1 MSSPLL
7 TAAETAAWDRTT
19 IRSEPIASIEL
30 MERASRVF
38 TEWFREQV
46 RPDAQVTV
54 LHGPGNNGGDG
65 LAIAR
70 MLHECG
76 HSVRCFGPS
85 DGLSDDAATNL
96 ARLHAADVPH
106 APIDAYAPMPG
117 DVVVDA
123 LFGSGLDRPIEGPW
137 ADLVERTRSAGVR
150 SFAVDIPSGLCMD
163 HFVEGPVLPAEAT
176 LSFELPKR
184 VFLHPSTG
192 PLAGDWS
199 ARSIGLAPDHPMPVR
214 TVLTTDDDMRSL
226 HRPRRR
232 FAHKGSYGHGIL
244 AAGSKG
250 SAGAAVLAARAALSA
265 GAGKLTVHTPLSALV
280 VLQTAVPEAMVRTD
294 ANALEISDLA
304 DLSPFDALAMGPGLD
319 THAPVREAVLD
330 ALDRWEGPLVLDA
343 DALNIVAANDA
354 IDRIPPNALLTPH
367 PGELRRLVGSW
378 RDDFE
383 KEDLVLDLARR
394 IDGHILLKGAW
405 SVLGTAD
412 GRLLYNCTGHPALAT
427 AGTGDVLTGLLLALL
442 CQGHDAVDAARIGSW
457 LHGRAADIFV
467 ERTGSDRMRAGQVID
482 ELPAAIADWRGQ
494 RV

>member
-1 MSSPLL
+1 MSIPLL
-7 TAAETAAWDRTT
+7 TAAETAGWDQAT
-19 IRSEPIASIEL
+19 IRSEPIASIDL

-38 TEWFREQV
+38 TEWFRERV
-46 RPDAQVTV
+46 RPDEPVTV

-70 MLHECG
+70 MLRERG
-76 HSVRCFGPS
+76 HAVSCFGPS
-85 DGLSDDAATNL
+85 SGLSEDAATNL
-96 ARLHAADVPH
+96 ARLGSTDVAH
-106 APIDAYAPMPG
+106 APIDAFAPTPG

-123 LFGSGLDRPIEGPW
+123 LFGSGLDRPIEGRW
-137 ADLVERTRSAGVR
+137 ADLIERTRSTGVR
-150 SFAVDIPSGLCMD
+150 SFAVDVPSGLCMD
-163 HFVEGPVLPAEAT
+163 RFLDGPVLPAEAT
-176 LSFELPKR
+176 LSFEVPKR

-192 PLAGDWS
+192 ALAGDWS

-214 TVLTTDDDMRSL
+214 AALTTDGDVRRL
-226 HRPRRR
+226 HRPRQR
-232 FAHKGSYGHGIL
+232 FTHKGSHGHGLL

-265 GAGKLTVHTPLSALV
+265 GAGKLTVHTPISALV

-304 DLSPFDALAMGPGLD
+304 DLSSFDALAMGPGMD
-319 THAPVREAVLD
+319 THDAVRDAVLT

-367 PGELRRLVGSW
+367 PGELRRLVGPW
-378 RDDFE
+378 RNDFE
-383 KEDLVLDLARR
+383 KEDMVLDLARR
-394 IDGHILLKGAW
+394 IDGHVLLKGAW
-405 SVLGTAD
+405 SVLATAD

-427 AGTGDVLTGLLLALL
+427 AGTGDVLTGILLALL

-494 RV
+494 RA